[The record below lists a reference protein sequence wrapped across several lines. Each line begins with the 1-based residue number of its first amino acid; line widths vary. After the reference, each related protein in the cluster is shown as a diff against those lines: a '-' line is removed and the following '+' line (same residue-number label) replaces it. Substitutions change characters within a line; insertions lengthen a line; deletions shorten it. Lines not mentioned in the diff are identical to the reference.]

1 MAVTN
6 CPSCGGPV
14 EFSIGSTA
22 VVVCN
27 YCRSLVARTDVGVED
42 LGKVAALVD
51 TGSPLRRDL
60 FGKYQG
66 TDFRIV
72 GRTQMR
78 HEAGGYWDEWYAHF
92 DDGRWGW
99 LAEAQGRFY
108 MTFDTDGSAP
118 PLDKLQIG
126 ARVPEVDDMV
136 VAEIGRGT
144 LASAEGELPWKP
156 QPGTSY
162 DFADLSGHD
171 LAFATIDYSEEEPIV
186 FKGYQVTLPDLGIN
200 IAAEPAQQRR
210 VQAVRLACSNCG
222 AALNLVAPDQSER
235 VICPSCGG
243 VHDVSEGNLRFLNV
257 LKQHPFEVRV
267 PLASKGTIDGVE
279 YVVAGAMQRSVTFDQ
294 KYFWT
299 EYLLFNREKGFRWLV
314 ESDGHWSFVDPV
326 NAGDVTDSA
335 PAQGQAAKFITYGG
349 KSYKLFQ
356 DSNAS
361 VEAVVGEFYWKVSR
375 GEKVRALDYIAP
387 PEGISKEISNTEH
400 GQEVNYSHARYMKPS
415 EVEKAFGISGLPAP
429 EGIGSMQPN
438 PVSGIG
444 RLWWVMVGALIL
456 IAAFLLGIRLPNR
469 EVLNQHI
476 DLSAPDP
483 AAASQPL
490 PLVPKQEESRVVFT
504 QPFKLTGG
512 HNLLVQAKSNVN
524 NNWVYVGADIIN
536 EQTGMLESF
545 DLPIE
550 YYHGYDGGESWSEGS
565 TEKHVY
571 LSSMPAGTYS
581 MRMEVQYASNNT
593 NLPAVDVSIRE
604 GVFRWSHFI
613 LALVLLTIPAWI
625 INFRRFAFE
634 SRRWADSSTNPQEG

>member
-42 LGKVAALVD
+42 LGKVAAIVD

-66 TDFRIV
+66 TGFRIV
-72 GRTQMR
+72 GRTQMQ

-108 MTFDTDGSAP
+108 MTFDTEGSAP
-118 PLDKLQIG
+118 PLGQLQVG
-126 ARVPEVDDMV
+126 MRVPEVDDMV

-171 LAFATIDYSEEEPIV
+171 LAFATIDYSEDEPIV
-186 FKGYQVTLPDLGIN
+186 FKGYQVTLPDIGIN

-210 VQAVRLACSNCG
+210 VRAERLACSNCG

-235 VICPSCGG
+235 IICPSCGG

-257 LKQHPFEVRV
+257 LKQHPFAVRV
-267 PLASKGTIDGVE
+267 PLGSKGTVDGVE

-326 NAGDVTDSA
+326 NAGDVRDAAVTT
-335 PAQGQAAKFITYGG
+335 GQASKVIGYAGT
-349 KSYKLFQ
+349 SYKLFQ
-356 DSNAS
+356 DAIAH

-375 GEKVRALDYIAP
+375 GETVRTLDYIAP
-387 PEGISKEISNTEH
+387 PEGMSAEISGTAH
-400 GQEVNYSHARYMKPS
+400 GREVNYSHARYMQPS
-415 EVEKAFGISGLPAP
+415 EVEKAFGVKHLPRP
-429 EGIGSMQPN
+429 QGIGSMQPN
-438 PVSGIG
+438 PVGRAGRMWLLMLGI
-444 RLWWVMVGALIL
+444 LIL
-456 IAAFLLGIRLPNR
+456 AAIVLHIHLPNR
-469 EVLNQHI
+469 EVLHQRINLAQ
-476 DLSAPDP
+476 PDP
-483 AAASQPL
+483 ATANQPL
-490 PLVPKQEESRVVFT
+490 PLVPKKEESRVFFT
-504 QPFKLTGG
+504 QPFKLDGNR
-512 HNLLVQAKSNVN
+512 NLEVEAKSDVN

-545 DLPIE
+545 DLPVE
-550 YYHGYDGGESWSEGS
+550 YYHGTDGGESWSEGS
-565 TEKHVY
+565 SAKRVF

-581 MRMEVQYASNNT
+581 MRMEVQYDGTNT
-593 NLPAVDVSIRE
+593 NFPSVDVSVRE
-604 GVFRWSHFI
+604 GVFRWSHFWI
-613 LALVLLTIPAWI
+613 AFVLITIPPVLIAY
-625 INFRRFAFE
+625 RRAAFE
-634 SRRWADSSTNPQEG
+634 TRRWADSSTSPQEE

>member
-42 LGKVAALVD
+42 LGKVAAIVD

-60 FGKYQG
+60 WGKYQG
-66 TDFRIV
+66 TGFRIV

-108 MTFDTDGSAP
+108 MTFDTEGSAP
-118 PLDKLQIG
+118 PLDRLQLG
-126 ARVPEVDDMV
+126 MHVPEVDDMV

-156 QPGTSY
+156 MPGTSY

-171 LAFATIDYSEEEPIV
+171 LAFGTIDYSEDEPIV

-210 VQAVRLACSNCG
+210 VKAERLACSKCG
-222 AALNLVAPDQSER
+222 AALNLVAPDQAER
-235 VICPSCGG
+235 VVCPSCGA
-243 VHDVSEGNLRFLNV
+243 VHDVEEGNLRFLHV
-257 LKQHPFEVRV
+257 LKQHPFAVRV
-267 PLASKGTIDGVE
+267 PLASKGTVDGVE
-279 YVVAGAMQRSVTFDQ
+279 YVVAGAMQRSVKYDQ

-314 ESDGHWSFVDPV
+314 ESDGHWSFVEPV
-326 NAGDVTDSA
+326 NAGDVVDTGDVS
-335 PAQGQAAKFITYGG
+335 GTAAKFLQSGG
-349 KSYKLFQ
+349 KNYKLFQ
-356 DSNAS
+356 DAIAS
-361 VEAVVGEFYWKVSR
+361 VEAVVGEFYWKVTKDER
-375 GEKVRALDYIAP
+375 VRAIDYVAP
-387 PEGISKEISNTEH
+387 PEGISKEISSTEH
-400 GQEVNYSHARYMKPS
+400 GREVNYSHARYMKPS
-415 EVEKAFGISGLPAP
+415 EVEHAFGVKDLPKP
-429 EGIGSMQPN
+429 EGVGSMQPN
-438 PVSGIG
+438 PVGHVG
-444 RLWWVMVGALIL
+444 RTWWAMVGALIL
-456 IAAFLLGIRLPNR
+456 VAILLHVLLPNH
-469 EVLNQHI
+469 EVLHQHI
-476 DLSAPDP
+476 DLSTPDP

-490 PLVPKQEESRVVFT
+490 PLVPKQEESRVYFT
-504 QPFKLTGG
+504 QPFKLSGG
-512 HNLLVQAKSNVN
+512 RNLVVEAKSNVN

-545 DLPIE
+545 DLPLE

-565 TEKHVY
+565 NNKKVY

-581 MRMEVQYASNNT
+581 MRMEVQYQGT
-593 NLPAVDVSIRE
+593 NPNFPAVDVSVRE
-604 GVFRWSHFI
+604 GVFHWSHFI
-613 LALVLLTIPAWI
+613 IALVLITIPAWLVA
-625 INFRRFAFE
+625 FRRWQFE
-634 SRRWADSSTNPQEG
+634 QQRWAESAPEPQEV